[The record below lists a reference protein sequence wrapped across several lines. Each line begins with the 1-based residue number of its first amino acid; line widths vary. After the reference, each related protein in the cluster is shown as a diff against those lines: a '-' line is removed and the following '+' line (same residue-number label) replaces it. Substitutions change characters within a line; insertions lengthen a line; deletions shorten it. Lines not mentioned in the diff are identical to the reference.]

1 MPLTNDQYDSIML
14 TYSQRRLDNLHLQ
27 EERRE
32 EAYTRIPELA
42 ALENEIQDASL
53 AAAKRRVMGRS
64 FHDDQK
70 SLHQLIGQNKKKKEQ
85 LLVQAGYPADYL
97 DPIYTC
103 PICHDTGFVDGKQC
117 PCFKQE
123 STKLLTRE
131 SNLEEI
137 LKTENFD
144 HFSMAL
150 YSKNLR
156 DPLTKKSSYA
166 LMAENLDLAR
176 TFIRNFES
184 NFSNLFLYGNTGLGK
199 TFLSHCIAKELL
211 DQGHFVV
218 YFSAVNFFDMVS
230 DRHFARDEE
239 ADTLYKRALGSDLV
253 ILDDVGTEVPN
264 SFSTSALFTFLNN
277 RIETR
282 KPVIISTNLAL
293 NQFKDIYGERIF
305 SRIMSC
311 YKFLAF
317 VGEDIREQK
326 RTVSP

>member
-14 TYSQRRLDNLHLQ
+14 IYSQRRLDNLHLQ

-64 FHDDQK
+64 FNDDQK
-70 SLHQLIGQNKKKKEQ
+70 SLHQLIEQNKKKKEQ

-97 DPIYTC
+97 EPIYTC

-117 PCFKQE
+117 SCFKQE

-137 LKTENFD
+137 LKAENFD
-144 HFSMAL
+144 HFSMAY

-176 TFIRNFES
+176 AFIRNFE
-184 NFSNLFLYGNTGLGK
+184 NDFSNLFLYGNTGLGK

-239 ADTLYKRALGSDLV
+239 ADALYRRALGSDLV

-277 RIETR
+277 RIEAR

>member
-14 TYSQRRLDNLHLQ
+14 IYSQRRLDNLHLQ

-64 FHDDQK
+64 FNDDQK
-70 SLHQLIGQNKKKKEQ
+70 SLHQLIEQNKKKKEQ

-103 PICHDTGFVDGKQC
+103 PICRDTGFADGKQC
-117 PCFKQE
+117 SCFKQE

-137 LKTENFD
+137 LKEENFD
-144 HFSMAL
+144 HFSMAF

-176 TFIRNFES
+176 TFIRNFE
-184 NFSNLFLYGNTGLGK
+184 NDFSNLFLYGNTGLGK

-277 RIETR
+277 RIEAR